1 MTLLKYMH
9 IDSLPDVT
17 IGFEQTYS
25 VGEDGGSI
33 EVCAAIRAGTL
44 QTSVVVT
51 MATVDGTAIG
61 MYVYML
67 VSFISALN

>member
-1 MTLLKYMH
+1 MY
-9 IDSLPDVT
+9 IYSLPDVT
-17 IGFEQTYS
+17 IGFEQTLYS

-33 EVCAAIRAGTL
+33 QVCAAIRNGTL

-61 MYVYML
+61 TY
-67 VSFISALN
+67 IC